1 MPWKVDSTMSL
12 RREFVTFASARGANF
27 SKLCE
32 RYKISRKTGYKWL
45 DRSRASPDDLTG
57 ALSDRS
63 RRPHASPKR
72 IEAAVEK
79 RIVELR
85 GKHPA
90 WGARKLRRRMLDL
103 GQSDVPAASVV
114 HDVLVRNGLI
124 DPDQSSKHRPF
135 ERFEREEPNDLWQMD
150 FKGYILTD
158 DGVRCHPLTA
168 LDDHSRFNLVLKAC
182 GDQQIPTVK
191 AALIEAFERYG
202 LPRCLLSDNGPPWG
216 SYGQDNNWT
225 RLGAWLVR
233 LGITLIHGRPNHPQ
247 TQGKEERFH
256 RTLTAEAIGTR
267 RFRDLAEAQA
277 AFDAYRPVYNQQRP
291 HEALGLATPATRYY
305 PATRLYDPS
314 AATRPLEYAP
324 GDAVRKVD
332 AFGRISYRGTSWKVG
347 TAFIGERVAV
357 RPAGE
362 AEGECHVFYCH
373 QRVAKL
379 QLRDETEPR

>member
-1 MPWKVDSTMSL
+1 MPWKVDSIMSV
-12 RREFVTFASARGANF
+12 RREFVTFASAPGANF

-45 DRSRASPDDLTG
+45 DRSRQSPDDLAG
-57 ALSDRS
+57 ALLDRS
-63 RRPHASPKR
+63 RRPHTSPTR
-72 IEAAVEK
+72 IDVAVEK
-79 RIVELR
+79 RIVEMR

-114 HDVLVRNGLI
+114 HDVLVRNGLV
-124 DPDQSSKHRPF
+124 DPAQSSKHRPF
-135 ERFEREEPNDLWQMD
+135 ERFERDQPNDLWQMD
-150 FKGYILTD
+150 FKGHFLTD
-158 DGVRCHPLTA
+158 AGVRCHPLTA

-191 AALIEAFERYG
+191 SALIQAFERYG
-202 LPRCLLSDNGPPWG
+202 LPRCLLADNGPPWG
-216 SYGQDNNWT
+216 SYGQDHNWT

-256 RTLTAEAIGTR
+256 RTLAAEAIGTR

-277 AFDAYRPVYNQQRP
+277 AFDAFRPVYNQQRP
-291 HEALGLATPATRYY
+291 HEALGLATPATRYR
-305 PATRLYDPS
+305 PAPRQY
-314 AATRPLEYAP
+314 RPDLPPFEYAP

-332 AFGRISYRGTSWKVG
+332 AFGRISYRGTPWKVG
-347 TAFIGERVAV
+347 TAFIGELVAV
-357 RPAGE
+357 RPSGDVDGE
-362 AEGECHVFYCH
+362 SHVFYCH

-379 QLRDETEPR
+379 QLRGESGAR